1 MPPDVELYELTA
13 GGLTEPQAQWTE
25 AAKGNLADAI
35 TAIIEERDADLVPFA
50 AVGDDPLTPHPY
62 TQVVK
67 LHEAVGRTIL
77 VHGYLPGLSLPTRKD
92 RFDWSLGPDVVPM
105 GEAYQADYALF
116 VYARESFSTSGR
128 VALVIIGALLG
139 AYVPG
144 GQQVGFASL
153 VDLRSGDLVWFNQ
166 ATAAIGG
173 PARTGLGPHARR
185 EPVGRPAVMSPRTAL
200 GAALALLL
208 AGCATAPLE
217 DIEPGERPS
226 IESEEASLWMMM
238 DRVEG
243 NLKTSGRVVDDPALN
258 AYVSG
263 LVCRLAGPYCGDV
276 RVYVVRAAGFN
287 ASMAPNGS
295 MRVWTGLL
303 LRSRNEAQ
311 LAFVLG
317 HELGHYLRRHSLQA
331 LARDTGDDQRAGL
344 FQGRDGRGRPR
355 RHRNR
360 GRPRGARRHLFLHPR
375 QRARGRSPRL
385 RADGRIRLRRG
396 RGGGGV
402 GGPAR
407 GEGGGRRARADDLP
421 SPPTRAERSGPR
433 PCAPWP
439 RNTTMSPAA
448 TRWRA
453 TG

>member
-1 MPPDVELYELTA
+1 MRRSNAPILLVAGVALALAACARTDSLAPEGAFERPPGTARVLLMPPDVELYELTA

-166 ATAAIGG
+166 ATAAIGDLRE
-173 PARTGLGPHARR
+173 PDSART
-185 EPVGRPAVMSPRTAL
+185 
-200 GAALALLL
+200 AA
-208 AGCATAPLE
+208 
-217 DIEPGERPS
+217 
-226 IESEEASLWMMM
+226 
-238 DRVEG
+238 G
-243 NLKTSGRVVDDPALN
+243 NLL
-258 AYVSG
+258 
-263 LVCRLAGPYCGDV
+263 
-276 RVYVVRAAGFN
+276 
-287 ASMAPNGS
+287 
-295 MRVWTGLL
+295 
-303 LRSRNEAQ
+303 
-311 LAFVLG
+311 
-317 HELGHYLRRHSLQA
+317 
-331 LARDTGDDQRAGL
+331 
-344 FQGRDGRGRPR
+344 
-355 RHRNR
+355 
-360 GRPRGARRHLFLHPR
+360 
-375 QRARGRSPRL
+375 
-385 RADGRIRLRRG
+385 
-396 RGGGGV
+396 
-402 GGPAR
+402 
-407 GEGGGRRARADDLP
+407 DDLP
-421 SPPTRAERSGPR
+421 L
-433 PCAPWP
+433 
-439 RNTTMSPAA
+439 
-448 TRWRA
+448 
-453 TG
+453 